1 MALILIHQASLQI
14 PDSHGSSPHTI
25 IPTPSKGAD
34 QFLCSALF
42 ERKLRIATAY
52 NSTNLFHL
60 IATNSHHLIIP
71 FVSIRGVDLI
81 GPTMYFGLMGDGQ
94 PIGSYDDMWAGWC
107 IKVISSYSDSLLRL
121 MIEWTI

>member
-52 NSTNLFHL
+52 
-60 IATNSHHLIIP
+60 
-71 FVSIRGVDLI
+71 
-81 GPTMYFGLMGDGQ
+81 
-94 PIGSYDDMWAGWC
+94 
-107 IKVISSYSDSLLRL
+107 KLRL
-121 MIEWTI
+121 THSPFPYFFINRA